1 MWILHFL
8 PDSVILW
15 FTNILLL
22 TGIGAVVAGLFAH
35 RIPLIWQYQMP
46 FRIAGILLL
55 TAGVYF
61 RGGYSVEM
69 TWRERVAEVEAQ
81 LKEAEQRSNE
91 LNDQLS
97 DLAKKKTQIIRGRT
111 EYITQYID
119 QNLKR
124 YDNQCRIPQEFVKA
138 HNDAARKPDTK

>member
-1 MWILHFL
+1 MTGVQTCALPIL
-8 PDSVILW
+8 
-15 FTNILLL
+15 
-22 TGIGAVVAGLFAH
+22 
-35 RIPLIWQYQMP
+35 WQYQMP
-46 FRIAGILLL
+46 FRIAGIVLL

-138 HNDAARKPDTK
+138 HNDAARKPNTK

>member
-46 FRIAGILLL
+46 FRIAGIVLL

-124 YDNQCRIPQEFVKA
+124 LDRY
-138 HNDAARKPDTK
+138 

>member
-138 HNDAARKPDTK
+138 HNDAARKPNTK